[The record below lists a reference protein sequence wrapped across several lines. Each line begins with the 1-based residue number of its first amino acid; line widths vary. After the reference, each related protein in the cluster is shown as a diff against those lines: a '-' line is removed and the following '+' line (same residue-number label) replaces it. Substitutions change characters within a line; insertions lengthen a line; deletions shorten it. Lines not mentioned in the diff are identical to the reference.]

1 MPIENISKVE
11 KIQKMNILVCISSVP
26 DTTSK
31 INFSPDGKSFDK
43 TGIQFVINPHDE
55 YSLSKALQL
64 KEKNGAQISVLSV
77 GDASCEPVL
86 RKALAMG
93 ADVAMRV
100 DTEPN
105 DSLATAQEIARVV
118 KEQNFDLI
126 LAGKESID
134 YNGGVVPATVAALL
148 EIPFAN
154 NCVGLEVQG
163 NEAIAVVEN
172 DDEVQHL
179 KLQLPAVIAGQNG
192 IVAENELKIP
202 NMRGIMQARSKKLE
216 VIAPSE
222 TTSNL
227 KVEQFTKPASRGA
240 VKMIDANAIDELVEL
255 LRKDT
260 KLF

>member
-1 MPIENISKVE
+1 
-11 KIQKMNILVCISSVP
+11 MNILVCISSVP

-31 INFSPDGKSFDK
+31 INFSSDGKSFDP

-55 YSLSKALQL
+55 YALSKALQL
-64 KEKNGAQISVLSV
+64 KEKKGAQVQVISV
-77 GDASCEPVL
+77 GDTSCEPVL

-105 DSLATAQEIARVV
+105 DSFTTAQEIARVV
-118 KEQNFDLI
+118 KQQSYDLI

-134 YNGGVVPATVAALL
+134 YNGGVVPALVAAMLNL
-148 EIPFAN
+148 PFVN
-154 NCVGLEVQG
+154 NCVGLEVQ
-163 NEAIAVVEN
+163 EKQAIAVVEN
-172 DDEVQHL
+172 DNDVQHL
-179 KLQLPAVIAGQNG
+179 KLKLPAVIAGQNG

-216 VIAPSE
+216 VIAKGEIKS
-222 TTSNL
+222 TL
-227 KVEQFTKPASRGA
+227 KVEKFTKPEARGS
-240 VKMIDANAIDELVEL
+240 VKMIEANAIEELVQL

-260 KLF
+260 QLF